1 MSCAAVEWSAQQQE
15 GSPMPQFVIERAI
28 PGASKMSDLEIRQA
42 SLASLAALKQLG
54 PEIRWIHSYVTDDK
68 LYCIY
73 YSPDESLIREHARLL
88 GVPVNRISA
97 VRRLLDA
104 SDLE

>member
-1 MSCAAVEWSAQQQE
+1 
-15 GSPMPQFVIERAI
+15 MPKYVIEREW
-28 PGASKMSDLEIRQA
+28 PGASKMTESELREA
-42 SLASLAALKQLG
+42 SLRSLDVLKKLG
-54 PEIRWIHSYVTDDK
+54 PEIRWIHSYVTDEK

-73 YSPDESLIREHARLL
+73 YSPDESLIREHARIL

>member
-1 MSCAAVEWSAQQQE
+1 
-15 GSPMPQFVIERAI
+15 MPKYVIEREW
-28 PGASKMSDLEIRQA
+28 PGASKMTDAEIRES
-42 SLASLAALKQLG
+42 SLRSLDVLKKLG